1 MYSSDPN
8 FEGQWANGSLVWP
21 VYFINQQRKH
31 PRSCKDLAV
40 NGVRAFGL
48 NKIYDYE
55 TDSFQILLPLIASL
69 TVHGRSHSLSLSK
82 TTACLYKK
90 DFM

>member
-1 MYSSDPN
+1 MGVLFGLSILTSN
-8 FEGQWANGSLVWP
+8 WNTL
-21 VYFINQQRKH
+21 
-31 PRSCKDLAV
+31 KDLAV
-40 NGVRAFGL
+40 ICNGVKALGL
-48 NKIYDYE
+48 NKVYDYE